1 MVRFGLAASA
11 LAALGKLWA
20 DKEGVKEFLKDFLPL
35 FTILFDA
42 LLCGLIIGVILYLFY
57 TSCRGFVEFYQE
69 HIYPRT
75 KKGRLAIMQDEFFN
89 LRHTVEELLYNSPL
103 SEASYD
109 FQDGDWGQA
118 DIVRLETLLKQL
130 KEFGITVPE
139 MNHDPTLQKYLS
151 FILIHM
157 NTKDLEGC
165 IQGARSGNFTES
177 YEEERALE
185 RRRERTWMDD

>member
-1 MVRFGLAASA
+1 MSGL
-11 LAALGKLWA
+11 
-20 DKEGVKEFLKDFLPL
+20 DRTV
-35 FTILFDA
+35 ILFDA

-57 TSCRGFVEFYQE
+57 TSYRGFVEFYQE
-69 HIYPRT
+69 YIYPRT
-75 KKGRLAIMQDEFFN
+75 EKGRLAIMQDEFFN
-89 LRHTVEELLYNSPL
+89 LRHIVEDILYNSPL

-109 FQDGDWGQA
+109 FQDEDWEQA
-118 DIVRLETLLKQL
+118 DIVRLEILLKQL

-165 IQGARSGNFTES
+165 IRGSQSRNFTES

-185 RRRERTWMDD
+185 RREERTWMDS